1 MNWKM
6 LLPLTILG
14 PLMGVLVVMGQFPP
28 GVDRL
33 AWAGIVLTSA
43 FYVAKRAPEAP
54 VKHGFAIGFWNGAVS
69 TLIQA
74 FFVKTMLA
82 NNPWMVARFANAPR
96 GFDMQFFVFML
107 VPFIGV
113 AGGGITA
120 LVAMFLRRAMRQ
132 PQSGPGGRQT
142 HP

>member
-1 MNWKM
+1 
-6 LLPLTILG
+6 
-14 PLMGVLVVMGQFPP
+14 
-28 GVDRL
+28 
-33 AWAGIVLTSA
+33 
-43 FYVAKRAPEAP
+43 
-54 VKHGFAIGFWNGAVS
+54 
-69 TLIQA
+69 
-74 FFVKTMLA
+74 
-82 NNPWMVARFANAPR
+82 MVARFANAPR